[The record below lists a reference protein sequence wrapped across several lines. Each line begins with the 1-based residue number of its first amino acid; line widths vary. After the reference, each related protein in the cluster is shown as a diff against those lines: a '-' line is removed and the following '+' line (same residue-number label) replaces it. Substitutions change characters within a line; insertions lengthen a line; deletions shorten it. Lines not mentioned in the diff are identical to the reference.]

1 MHSVTVLL
9 SHKLYVKSKIQRSET
24 KAWLSMKQKKPK
36 NIHHYTKVYL
46 FFFKLL
52 FVSFYP

>member
-36 NIHHYTKVYL
+36 NIHHYTKVYVFL
-46 FFFKLL
+46 
-52 FVSFYP
+52 